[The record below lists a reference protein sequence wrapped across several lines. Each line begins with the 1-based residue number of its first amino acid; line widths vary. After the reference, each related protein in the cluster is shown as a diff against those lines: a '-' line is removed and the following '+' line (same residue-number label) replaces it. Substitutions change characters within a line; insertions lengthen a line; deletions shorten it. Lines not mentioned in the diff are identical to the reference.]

1 MVPQRKPKRKR
12 GGQPGNRNARTH
24 GFYAA
29 GLTDDEIGRLWEPM
43 RNDGLPPEAAVLRV
57 KLDTALE
64 RDPANRRVRRD
75 AARLMARLYSARCGL
90 DGEDGAVLG
99 LLVCALVENASLT
112 KRIETGAEDRDKTN
126 RS

>member
-1 MVPQRKPKRKR
+1 MVHQRKPKRKR

-29 GLTDDEIGRLWEPM
+29 GLTDDEIGRLWEAM
-43 RNDGLPPEAAVLRV
+43 RNDGLPPEAAVLRI

-99 LLVCALVENASLT
+99 LLVRALLENASLT